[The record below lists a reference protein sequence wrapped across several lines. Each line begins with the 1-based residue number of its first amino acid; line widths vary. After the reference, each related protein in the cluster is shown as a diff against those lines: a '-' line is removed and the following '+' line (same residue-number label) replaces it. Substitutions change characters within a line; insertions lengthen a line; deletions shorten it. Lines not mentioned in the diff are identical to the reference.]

1 MHDYNE
7 RREGMPKAINVGV
20 AAKIGKY
27 SDAVLVE
34 HSKRQLYV
42 SGTPGIRKDGSIPAG
57 FAEQAELAWQ
67 NLVEIL
73 DAAGMTVQNL
83 VKINQYLLRA
93 GDIPANGPIRLK
105 HLGDNR
111 PASMLSV
118 VPALVK
124 PEILFEIEA
133 FACD

>member
-1 MHDYNE
+1 MA
-7 RREGMPKAINVGV
+7 KAVNVGV

-34 HSKRQLYV
+34 NARRQLHV
-42 SGTPGIRKDGSIPAG
+42 SGTPGIRKDGSIPAS
-57 FAEQAELAWQ
+57 FAEQAEMAWQ

-73 DAAGMTVQNL
+73 AAAGMSVQNL

-93 GDIPANGPIRLK
+93 ADIPAYGPIRLK
-105 HLGDNR
+105 HLGEHR

-133 FACD
+133 LACD

>member
-1 MHDYNE
+1 MA
-7 RREGMPKAINVGV
+7 KAINVGV
-20 AAKIGKY
+20 AARIGKY

-34 HSKRQLYV
+34 NVRRQLHV
-42 SGTPGIRKDGSIPAG
+42 SGTPGIARDGLVPSG

-93 GDIPANGPIRLK
+93 TDIPAYGPIRLK
-105 HLGDNR
+105 HLGEHR

-118 VPALVK
+118 VPALVR

>member
-1 MHDYNE
+1 MA
-7 RREGMPKAINVGV
+7 KAINVGI

-34 HSKRQLYV
+34 KVNRQLHV
-42 SGTPGIRKDGSIPAG
+42 SGTPGIRKDGTIPAG
-57 FAEQAELAWQ
+57 FAEQAGLAWQ
-67 NLVEIL
+67 NLIEIL
-73 DAAGMTVQNL
+73 DAAGMGVQNL
-83 VKINQYLLRA
+83 VKINQNLLRA
-93 GDIPANGPIRLK
+93 EDIPTYGPIRLK
-105 HLGDNR
+105 HLGEHR

-133 FACD
+133 VACD

>member
-1 MHDYNE
+1 
-7 RREGMPKAINVGV
+7 MPKAINVGV
-20 AAKIGKY
+20 AARIGKY

-34 HSKRQLYV
+34 NSKRQLYV

-57 FAEQAELAWQ
+57 FAEQADLAWQ

-73 DAAGMTVQNL
+73 HAAGMEVQNL

-93 GDIPANGPIRLK
+93 EDIPANGPIRLK
-105 HLGDNR
+105 HLGDHR

-133 FACD
+133 VACA

>member
-1 MHDYNE
+1 
-7 RREGMPKAINVGV
+7 MPEAINVGV
-20 AAKIGKY
+20 AARIGKY

-34 HSKRQLYV
+34 NSKRQLYV

-57 FAEQAELAWQ
+57 FAEQADLAWQ

-73 DAAGMTVQNL
+73 HAAGMEVQNL

-93 GDIPANGPIRLK
+93 EDIPANGPIRLK
-105 HLGDNR
+105 HLGGHR

-133 FACD
+133 VACA

>member
-1 MHDYNE
+1 MS
-7 RREGMPKAINVGV
+7 RPTNVGV

-34 HSKRQLYV
+34 NARRQLHV
-42 SGTPGIRKDGSIPAG
+42 SGTPGMRKDGSIPAG
-57 FAEQAELAWQ
+57 FAEQADLAWR
-67 NLVEIL
+67 NLIEIL
-73 DAAGMTVQNL
+73 NAAGMGVQNL

-93 GDIPANGPIRLK
+93 EDIALYGPIRLK
-105 HLGDNR
+105 HLGDHR

-133 FACD
+133 VACD

>member
-1 MHDYNE
+1 
-7 RREGMPKAINVGV
+7 MPKAINVGV

-27 SDAVLVE
+27 SDAVLVDNV
-34 HSKRQLYV
+34 KRQLHV
-42 SGTPGIRKDGSIPAG
+42 SGTPGIRKDGTIPDD
-57 FAEQAELAWQ
+57 FAEQADLAWQ

-73 DAAGMTVQNL
+73 QAAGMGVQNL

-93 GDIPANGPIRLK
+93 EDIRTYGPIRLK
-105 HLGDNR
+105 HLGDHR

-118 VPALVK
+118 VPGLVK

-133 FACD
+133 VASD

>member
-1 MHDYNE
+1 MA
-7 RREGMPKAINVGV
+7 KAVNVGV
-20 AAKIGKY
+20 AARIGRY

-34 HSKRQLYV
+34 NVRRQLHV
-42 SGTPGIRKDGSIPAG
+42 SGTPGIARDGSIPPG

-67 NLVEIL
+67 NLVAIL
-73 DAAGMTVQNL
+73 DAAGMSVQNL

-93 GDIPANGPIRLK
+93 ADIPAYGPIRLK
-105 HLGDNR
+105 HLGEHR

-124 PEILFEIEA
+124 PDILFEIEA
-133 FACD
+133 LACD